1 MGYRIINETGEA
13 LMADVVEGAV
23 DVSCFEQTLTP
34 ETYERLRKLA
44 VHSTR
49 ITVDALTTAYYHG
62 SAAPDTDLFSVW
74 ARRQVESN
82 TALGEYTQAD
92 MVRISRAM
100 PKYLAENLPSVVRSN
115 SAMERALAREILTTP
130 EEDSVQENQPSK
142 GAQEYIDDV
151 FQGDLKSD
159 WRSSAEQFFM
169 GEFAESLKDG
179 QAKAVMAH
187 ILDGKE
193 RSKAVNYAFGT
204 MLKWHQDSVHG
215 KDKVGL
221 KNRQLGEHKVIRMND
236 LAQSLLSPRGA
247 RQAAIGGIQQKLKI
261 PPVAMEM
268 CDESARCLA
277 VGLIASVYEN
287 HILTST
293 Q

>member
-1 MGYRIINETGEA
+1 
-13 LMADVVEGAV
+13 MADAVEGAV
-23 DVSCFEQTLTP
+23 DVSCFEEALTP
-34 ETYERLRKLA
+34 EAYERLRKLA

-74 ARRQVESN
+74 TKQQIEPDTTRD
-82 TALGEYTQAD
+82 GYTQAD
-92 MVRISRAM
+92 MERISRVM
-100 PKYLAENLPSVVRSN
+100 PRYLAENLPAVVRSD
-115 SAMERALAREILTTP
+115 SAMERALAREIHNTP
-130 EEDSVQENQPSK
+130 DEDSLHDNQLKPK

-151 FQGDLKSD
+151 FKDDLKPD
-159 WRSSAEQFFM
+159 WRASAEQFFM

-193 RSKAVNYAFGT
+193 RSKAVNYALGT

-215 KDKVGL
+215 KHKVGL
-221 KNRQLGEHKVIRMND
+221 KNRQLGDHKVIRMND
-236 LAQSLLSPRGA
+236 LAQSLLSPHGA